1 MTVTRLA
8 SMTVTYHYNLLMRS
22 VQLLACN
29 ILLSTFFLLLSAC
42 TPQRINSTPI
52 PSTLI
57 PFLTSTRSPGAFAG
71 TLQTPVGLVTAETP
85 LPSPTP
91 FTYTVQRGDTISS
104 IALKFGVSMDDLQ
117 AANPEIS
124 PNAMSVGQVLK
135 IPSNPENPS
144 GEPTPTPVPFTIQQ
158 IECYPT
164 ADQGMWCFVLV
175 HNDFSD
181 FMENISVQVTLV
193 DASGTTI
200 ASQTALSPLNI
211 LPPDTS
217 LPLSAFFPPEIPLD
231 AKPQIQILTAIRL
244 LPNDERY
251 LPATINNTVVQVD
264 EDGRSARLS
273 GQVLLPGQAREA
285 HQIWVA
291 GTAYDETGHVV
302 GVRRWES
309 DAGLSPGGN
318 LPFEFLISSAGG
330 KIARVEF
337 AVEARP

>member
-1 MTVTRLA
+1 MTA
-8 SMTVTYHYNLLMRS
+8 TYHYNLHMHRMLF
-22 VQLLACN
+22 
-29 ILLSTFFLLLSAC
+29 IFFLLTFHFFLLIAC
-42 TPQRINSTPI
+42 APQRAESTSLPVD
-52 PSTLI
+52 LI
-57 PFLTSTRSPGAFAG
+57 PFATSTRSPSLASG
-71 TLQTPVGLVTAETP
+71 TKQTPEGLVAAETP

-135 IPSNPENPS
+135 IPSDPENPS
-144 GEPTPTPVPFTIQQ
+144 GESTPTPAAFAVQQ

-164 ADQGMWCFVLV
+164 VDKGMWCFVLV

-181 FMENISVQVTLV
+181 LMENVSAQVTLV
-193 DASGTTI
+193 DANNVMI
-200 ASQTALSPLNI
+200 ASQAAILPLNI
-211 LPPDTS
+211 LPPNTS
-217 LPLSAFFPPEIPLD
+217 LPLAVFFVPEIPSD
-231 AKPQIQILTAIRL
+231 AKPQVQVLTSIRL

-251 LPATINNTVVQVD
+251 LPATVNNTLVQVNA
-264 EDGRSARLS
+264 DGRSARVT
-273 GQVLLPGQAREA
+273 GQVLLPGQATVA
-285 HQIWVA
+285 SQVWVA
-291 GTAYDETGHVV
+291 ATAYTDAGRVV

-309 DAGLSPGGN
+309 NSGAAAGGSLR
-318 LPFEFLISSAGG
+318 FEFILSSIGG